1 MGRTIVRPSQY
12 LAFVPVKG
20 CAYYSIRMLQG
31 MQQVIRTCPP
41 QTGRTVSRPSE
52 NMAFVLIKYS
62 ASYAALV
69 QQSIHP

>member
-1 MGRTIVRPSQY
+1 
-12 LAFVPVKG
+12 
-20 CAYYSIRMLQG
+20 MLQG